1 MTVKL
6 PVARH
11 SGDIRDFRHGH
22 ATVMGFASSV
32 ASARRVILSGLPDDA
47 LSLIKKFGFK
57 LSVEWVSADGI
68 CNISGEAHYR
78 YSIGKQ
84 TGLDF

>member
-11 SGDIRDFRHGH
+11 AGDIRDFRHGH

-47 LSLIKKFGFK
+47 LSLIKRFGFK
-57 LSVEWVSADGI
+57 LSVELVSADGI
-68 CNISGEAHYR
+68 CNISGEAYYR

-84 TGLDF
+84 AGPNF